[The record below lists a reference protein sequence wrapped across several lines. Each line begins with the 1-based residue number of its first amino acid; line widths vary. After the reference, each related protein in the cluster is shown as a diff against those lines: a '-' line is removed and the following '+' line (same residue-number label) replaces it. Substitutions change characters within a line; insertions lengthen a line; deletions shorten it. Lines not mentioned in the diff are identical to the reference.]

1 MTNMRSGRALE
12 AKKSTFHVL
21 IFKLE
26 CWCIITFQL
35 CGSEIEVRAGAE
47 DIVGHTLLP
56 GDSTYELSSR
66 NTSTRNTFES
76 TTVYTFRVNPSDVSA
91 HSYVFPLHNVYF
103 VKYDDTVSFMMLYLI
118 Q

>member
-1 MTNMRSGRALE
+1 MERNTSFAQSSLNSFIKSPKGPKISRALE
-12 AKKSTFHVL
+12 AKKNQLFHVL

-26 CWCIITFQL
+26 GWCIITFQL

-66 NTSTRNTFES
+66 NT
-76 TTVYTFRVNPSDVSA
+76 
-91 HSYVFPLHNVYF
+91 
-103 VKYDDTVSFMMLYLI
+103 
-118 Q
+118 